1 MGKPKAVAIIGT
13 NASGKSSL
21 GVTLAKTFG
30 GEVVSAD
37 SRQIYRGLD
46 IGTGKLSAEEMQRVP
61 HHLIDV
67 ADVSEQFFSLAEYQ
81 AMAYRSIDD
90 ILERHRLPIMV
101 GGTGLYVRAIVEGYR
116 FETAPPDYERRRR
129 LETMESAEL
138 WSTLAGYD
146 AEVAAR
152 FDPRNKRRIIRAI
165 EIIEH
170 RGSYPDEIRNVAQ
183 FDFLQLGIT
192 WPPEVLR
199 SRIEQRLTTRL
210 EEGMVDEARR
220 LMDRGVSAE
229 IMDSLGLE
237 YRYLARLLA
246 GEYKDETEFFED
258 LSRAIYRFSRRQMS
272 WFRKETSIVWLD
284 TSGDYVSEA
293 IDRVT
298 AFLGRPDL
306 QDGCR

>member
-1 MGKPKAVAIIGT
+1 MGT

-21 GVTLAKTFG
+21 GVTLAKAFD
-30 GEVVSAD
+30 GEIVSAD

-46 IGTGKLSAEEMQRVP
+46 IGTGKLTPDEMAGVP

-81 AMAYRSIDD
+81 EMAYRAIDD
-90 ILERHRLPIMV
+90 IVARHRAPFMV

-116 FETAPPDYERRRR
+116 FETAPPDYERRRQ
-129 LETMESAEL
+129 LEAMEPAEL
-138 WSTLAGYD
+138 WATLAAYD
-146 AEVAAR
+146 APVAGR

-170 RGSYPDEIRNVAQ
+170 RGSYPGQIRNEPR
-183 FDFLQLGIT
+183 FEFLQLGLT

-199 SRIEQRLTTRL
+199 KRIEDRLARRL
-210 EEGMVDEARR
+210 DEGMVDEARR
-220 LMDRGVSAE
+220 LMDRGVTPE

-237 YRYLARLLA
+237 YRYLAKLILGGYPDRN
-246 GEYKDETEFFED
+246 EFFED

-272 WFRKETSIVWLD
+272 WFSKQGAIVWLD
-284 TSGDYVSEA
+284 TSGDYVAEA
-293 IDRVT
+293 TERVA
-298 AFLGRPDL
+298 AFLGYR
-306 QDGCR
+306 